1 MKTLEKV
8 PHHSRE
14 QKKTKEMDVQAN
26 AGQKAE
32 KTHVSC

>member
-8 PHHSRE
+8 PHHSTE
-14 QKKTKEMDVQAN
+14 QKKAKETDVQAN